1 MSEAPPPLL
10 RMSGISK
17 GFPGVQALSEARFDL
32 YPGEVHALMG
42 ENGAGKSTL
51 IKMLAGVHSPDSGTV
66 EIDGRAVSIGGPQQA
81 ADLGIAVI
89 HQELNLAPNLTVAQ
103 NLALG
108 REPRTRWGLLD
119 RSRIRR
125 EARARLARVG
135 VDLDPDTP
143 VASLSVGMQQVVEIA
158 RAIAQNARVLVL
170 DEPTAALS
178 EAEAQRLFEL
188 VSEMRAGGMGLVYIS
203 HRMEEVFRLADRV
216 TVFRDGRWV
225 DTSPRADLTP
235 EDIVARMIGR
245 GLSDLY
251 SRRRQ
256 PPGAVVLEAHGLTDG
271 AGVGPLDLELRAGE
285 VVGMAGLIGAGR
297 TETARLLFGAERPR
311 GGRIL
316 LDGRPITLRSPRDAM
331 RHRIGLVPES
341 RKEQA
346 LFPQMAIRDNIAVTG
361 LGRLSEFGVLRRG
374 RIDRSIEHHVS
385 ALRVRCSSMDQRVGE
400 LSGGNQQKVVLAR
413 WLEIA
418 PRVLLL
424 DEPTRGVDVGAKQ
437 EIYGI
442 IDRLAADGVAVL
454 VVSSDL
460 PEVIGISDRVL
471 VMRNGEIAAELPHEQ
486 ATEEAVMLHAT
497 GVAATAAAPST
508 NGGPR

>member
-1 MSEAPPPLL
+1 MSGAAPPLL
-10 RMSGISK
+10 RMTGISK
-17 GFPGVQALSEARFDL
+17 GFPGVQALSDARFDL
-32 YPGEVHALMG
+32 HPGEVHALMG

-51 IKMLAGVHSPDSGTV
+51 IKMLAGVHGPDSGSIEINGRTV
-66 EIDGRAVSIGGPQQA
+66 TVDGPQQA

-119 RSRIRR
+119 RPRIRR
-125 EARARLARVG
+125 EARDRLRRVG
-135 VDLDPDTP
+135 ADLDPDTP
-143 VASLSVGMQQVVEIA
+143 VASLSVGLQQVVEIA
-158 RAIAQNARVLVL
+158 RAIAQDARILVL

-178 EAEAQRLFEL
+178 EAESQRLFEL
-188 VSEMRAGGMGLVYIS
+188 VAEMRAGGMGLVYIS
-203 HRMEEVFRLADRV
+203 HRMEEVSRLADRV

-225 DTSPRADLTP
+225 DTSPQADLTP
-235 EDIVARMIGR
+235 EDIVSRMVGR
-245 GLSDLY
+245 KLSDLY

-256 PPGAVVLEAHGLTDG
+256 PPGDVVLQARGLTDG

-297 TETARLLFGAERPR
+297 TETARMLFGAERPR
-311 GGRIL
+311 GGEIL
-316 LDGRPITLRSPRDAM
+316 LDGRPVTLRSPRDAV

-346 LFPQMAIRDNIAVTG
+346 LFPQMAIRDNVAVTG
-361 LGRLSEFGVLRRG
+361 LGRLSDFGVLRRG
-374 RIDRSIEHHVS
+374 RIDRSIERHVS
-385 ALRVRCSSMDQRVGE
+385 ALRVRCSSADQRVGE

-437 EIYGI
+437 EIYRI
-442 IDRLAADGVAVL
+442 IDDLAADGVAVL

-471 VMRNGEIAAELPHEQ
+471 VMRNGGIVAGLAREE
-486 ATEEAVMLHAT
+486 ATEETVMLHAT
-497 GVAATAAAPST
+497 GVARTDRPPSKD
-508 NGGPR
+508 GEPR